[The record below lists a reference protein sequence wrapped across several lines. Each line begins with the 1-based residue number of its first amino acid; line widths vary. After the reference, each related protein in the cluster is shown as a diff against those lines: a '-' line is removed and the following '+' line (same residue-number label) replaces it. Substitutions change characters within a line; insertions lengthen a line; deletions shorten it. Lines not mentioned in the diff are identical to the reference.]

1 MSAAAIDGSLLAA
14 WESAMASALRA
25 LSSSAVI
32 QADDGAET
40 GAISGLRGGGGEIA
54 SAGS

>member
-14 WESAMASALRA
+14 LASAVASALRA

-40 GAISGLRGGGGEIA
+40 RAISGLRGGGEEIA
-54 SAGS
+54 RAGS